1 MIELDVRGLA
11 CPIPV
16 VKTKEAM
23 EKSPGQQIVIFVDTV
38 VAQENISRL
47 AQTKKYSI
55 SIESTDEQKCRLLL
69 TPVAL

>member
-23 EKSPGQQIVIFVDTV
+23 DKNPGKQLTV
-38 VAQENISRL
+38 LADAAVAKENISRY
-47 AQTKKYSI
+47 ASTKKYSVTMATTAKEEY
-55 SIESTDEQKCRLLL
+55 SILL
-69 TPVAL
+69 TPPA